1 VNVLAALLESGF
13 LQELLAGL
21 TVNLQIAATALA
33 LGLALGLPLGLM
45 QLGGRIQRSLTAPV
59 VGLMR
64 AAPTFVVMFFLLNV
78 IPRDASLLGFNLAP
92 SPPMTVAL
100 SLVPYAAAYAA
111 DNGRE
116 AIRHLRYGERDSA
129 LLFLPNIVR
138 AFFVLVMSSSA
149 GAAIGVSEGVAVLL
163 HEAERWPSLGEKL
176 VVFGVGVLA
185 FGIVFQIGFGLMRLL
200 RRRLAGR

>member
-1 VNVLAALLESGF
+1 MNVLVALLDSGF
-13 LQELLAGL
+13 LHDLLAGM
-21 TVNLQIAATALA
+21 TVNLQVAAIALV

-45 QLGGRIQRSLTAPV
+45 QLGGRWQRSLTAPL

-78 IPRDASLLGFNLAP
+78 IPRNASLLGVHLAL
-92 SPPMTVAL
+92 SGPMIVAL

-116 AIRHLRYGERDSA
+116 AIRHLRYGARDSA

-138 AFFVLVMSSSA
+138 AFFVLVMASSA
-149 GAAIGVSEGVAVLL
+149 GAAIGVSEGVAVVL
-163 HEAERWPSLGEKL
+163 HESERWSSLADKL

-185 FGIVFQIGFGLMRLL
+185 FGTVFQIGFGLMRLL